1 MKRFRCFYYDIF
13 SHFYDLIIQLHSKD
27 ESSTLRDFLIKK
39 TGVGPGDRILDICTG
54 TGAVA
59 MAAHKVIVPKGL
71 VVGLDFSYGM
81 LSKAREKA
89 RKKGLSVLYLVMG
102 DVGEMP
108 FKGDVFECATCSHSM
123 YELESETR
131 MNALNEICGVLK
143 ENGRFFMMEHCKPR
157 NPFIRLLYY
166 VRLMFMG
173 SPENRDFAE
182 DEVPVIKRFFKDVK
196 RELSP
201 TGKSKLISGVNC
213 FKK

>member
-1 MKRFRCFYYDIF
+1 MKRFRRFYYDIF
-13 SHFYDLIIQLHSKD
+13 SHFYDLVIQLHSKD

-39 TGVGPGDRILDICTG
+39 TGIIPGDRMLDICTG

-89 RKKGLSVLYLVMG
+89 RKKGLSALYLVMG

-108 FKGDVFECATCSHSM
+108 FKWDVFECATCSHSM

-131 MNALNEICGVLK
+131 MNALNEICRVLK

-157 NPFIRLLYY
+157 NPFVRLLYY

-201 TGKSKLISGVNC
+201 TGKSKLISGINC

>member
-1 MKRFRCFYYDIF
+1 MKRFRRFYYDIF
-13 SHFYDLIIQLHSKD
+13 SHFYDLVIQLHSKD

-39 TGVGPGDRILDICTG
+39 TGVGPGDRVLDICTG

-89 RKKGLSVLYLVMG
+89 RKKGLSALYLVMG

-131 MNALNEICGVLK
+131 MNALNEICRALK

-201 TGKSKLISGVNC
+201 TGKSKLISGINC

>member
-1 MKRFRCFYYDIF
+1 MRRFRRFYYDIF
-13 SHFYDLIIQLHSKD
+13 SHFYDLVIQLHSKD
-27 ESSTLRDFLIKK
+27 ESSALRDFLIKK
-39 TGVGPGDRILDICTG
+39 TGIGPGDRVLDICTG
-54 TGAVA
+54 TGAVV

-71 VVGLDFSYGM
+71 VVGLDFSNGM

-89 RKKGLSVLYLVMG
+89 RKKVLSALYLVMG

-123 YELESETR
+123 YELKPEVR
-131 MNALNEICGVLK
+131 MNALNEICRVLK

-157 NPFIRLLYY
+157 NPFIRLLHYI
-166 VRLMFMG
+166 RLMFMG

-201 TGKSKLISGVNC
+201 TGKSKLISGVKH
-213 FKK
+213 FQK

>member
-1 MKRFRCFYYDIF
+1 
-13 SHFYDLIIQLHSKD
+13 
-27 ESSTLRDFLIKK
+27 LIKK
-39 TGVGPGDRILDICTG
+39 TGIIPGDRMLDICTG

-89 RKKGLSVLYLVMG
+89 RKKGLSALYLVMG

-131 MNALNEICGVLK
+131 MNALNEICRVLK

-157 NPFIRLLYY
+157 NPFVRLLYY

-201 TGKSKLISGVNC
+201 TGKSKLISGINC

>member
-1 MKRFRCFYYDIF
+1 MRRFRRFYYDIF
-13 SHFYDLIIQLHSKD
+13 SHFYDLVIQLHSKD
-27 ESSTLRDFLIKK
+27 ESSALRDFLIKK
-39 TGVGPGDRILDICTG
+39 TGVGPGDRVLDICTG

-81 LSKAREKA
+81 LSKAGEKA
-89 RKKGLSVLYLVMG
+89 RKKGLSALYLAMG

-108 FKGDVFECATCSHSM
+108 FKGDVFECATCSHSI

-131 MNALNEICGVLK
+131 MNALNEICRVLK

-166 VRLMFMG
+166 VRLMFTG

-201 TGKSKLISGVNC
+201 TGKSKLISGINC

>member
-1 MKRFRCFYYDIF
+1 MKRFRRFYYDIF
-13 SHFYDLIIQLHSKD
+13 SHFYDLVIQLHSKD

-89 RKKGLSVLYLVMG
+89 RKKGLSALYLVMG

-131 MNALNEICGVLK
+131 MNALNEICRALK

-201 TGKSKLISGVNC
+201 TGKSKLISGVKY
-213 FKK
+213 FQK

>member
-1 MKRFRCFYYDIF
+1 MRRFRRFYYDIF
-13 SHFYDLIIQLHSKD
+13 SHFYDLVIQLHSKD

-39 TGVGPGDRILDICTG
+39 TGIGPGDRVLDICTG

-59 MAAHKVIVPKGL
+59 TVAHKVIVPKGL

-89 RKKGLSVLYLVMG
+89 RKKGLSALYLVMG

-108 FKGDVFECATCSHSM
+108 FKGDVFERATCSHSM

-131 MNALNEICGVLK
+131 MNALNEICRVLK

-201 TGKSKLISGVNC
+201 TGKSKLISGVKY
-213 FKK
+213 FQK

>member
-1 MKRFRCFYYDIF
+1 MKRFRRFYYDIF
-13 SHFYDLIIQLHSKD
+13 SHFYDLVIQLHSKD

-39 TGVGPGDRILDICTG
+39 TGVGPGDRVLDICTG

-89 RKKGLSVLYLVMG
+89 RKKGLSALYLVMG

-131 MNALNEICGVLK
+131 MNALNEICRVLK